1 MAIRFSPSRGAALI
15 SLNSTFRGPAVVGV
29 GKHTIWVPATQMVA
43 RTTNGAASGT
53 VETTTNKNMIRTLD
67 FDASTQEFA
76 QFEIAL
82 PKSWDEGT
90 VTFQP
95 VWSHASTANNFGV
108 VWALQGLA
116 RGDGDAQDA
125 AFGTEQTSTDT
136 GGTTD
141 DLYIGPESAAITLAG
156 TVVELDVLLF
166 QIKRNVADSA
176 DTMAVDARLHGVKLF
191 YTTDA
196 ATDA

>member
-1 MAIRFSPSRGAALI
+1 MAIRFSPGRGAALV

-29 GKHTIWVPATQMVA
+29 GRHTIWVPATQMVA

-53 VETTTNKNMIRTLD
+53 AETTTNKNMIRTLN
-67 FDASTQEFA
+67 FDTTTQEFA
-76 QFEIAL
+76 QFELAL
-82 PKSWDEGT
+82 PKSWNEGT

-95 VWSHASTANNFGV
+95 VWSHAATTTNFGV

-141 DLYIGPESAAITLAG
+141 DLYIGPESAAITIAG
-156 TVVELDVLLF
+156 TVAELDVVLF
-166 QIKRNVADSA
+166 QVKRVPADA
-176 DTMAVDARLHGVKLF
+176 GDTMAIDARLHGVKLF